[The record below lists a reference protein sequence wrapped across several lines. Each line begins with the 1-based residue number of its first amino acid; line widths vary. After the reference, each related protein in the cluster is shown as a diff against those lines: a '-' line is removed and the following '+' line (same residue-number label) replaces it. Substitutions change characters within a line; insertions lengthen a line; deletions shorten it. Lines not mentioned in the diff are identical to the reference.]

1 MQTHPLPPTVWC
13 FLLMVEVVFDV
24 SSALVPHQTLGTLA
38 NAYTSPTHLPLSF
51 PAWTPPSSSSCLL
64 QSRFIAQTSSF
75 CEKAHMGFPAALIY
89 SLYRA
94 RGLPF
99 LLLWLL
105 HAWTFHKVSH
115 FSCFPIYEGS
125 WKAKTMF
132 FTIHGSG
139 IISWNMN
146 LCAFVFLLFLSTT
159 FPLSDRGAKCD

>member
-1 MQTHPLPPTVWC
+1 MFPSDGRGSLWC
-13 FLLMVEVVFDV
+13 LLSPR
-24 SSALVPHQTLGTLA
+24 SSPDSWYFSQRLHFTYTLA
-38 NAYTSPTHLPLSF
+38 LIF
-51 PAWTPPSSSSCLL
+51 PCLNPPSSFSCLL

-99 LLLWLL
+99 LFLWLL

-125 WKAKTMF
+125 WKAKTTF

-146 LCAFVFLLFLSTT
+146 LCAFVFLLSLSTT